1 MFTEGTNKPKS
12 MVSTLISGM
21 FLDSESSRKLT
32 DLVEL
37 TNSVSTRPHT
47 DKAVLIVG
55 QLTVDGFVEKHPGFT
70 LNQTQIWNRIGRPT
84 AL

>member
-1 MFTEGTNKPKS
+1 MFDPRLVLSLRTSTKIDVLSHWKVFTEGTNKPKS

-21 FLDSESSRKLT
+21 FLESESSRKLT

-55 QLTVDGFVEKHPGFT
+55 QPHCRRFC
-70 LNQTQIWNRIGRPT
+70 
-84 AL
+84 

>member
-1 MFTEGTNKPKS
+1 

-21 FLDSESSRKLT
+21 FLDSESSLKLT

-55 QLTVDGFVEKHPGFT
+55 QLTVDGFVEKHPVFT
-70 LNQTQIWNRIGRPT
+70 LNLRFGVDLSTFQIYSNVDVTYVEI
-84 AL
+84 